1 MKGEEDMSRH
11 AFEEQQD
18 SLHRKLMMMGTLV
31 EEAIHKAIKSLVERD
46 VQLAEQV
53 IGSDHLINEL
63 DHEIQSDC
71 FRLIALQQPVGS
83 DLRRLGTMLKLVTDL
98 ERMGD
103 HAVSIAKTTRRLM
116 EEPYVKP
123 LIDIPL
129 MADHVKAMVRDCL
142 NAYMARNQEAAEEIA
157 ARDDIVDKLF
167 STIFRDLI
175 EVMTKNGTAIS
186 QGTHLLLVAQY
197 LERIADHVT
206 NICEWIIYMSTGKLT
221 DLNK

>member
-1 MKGEEDMSRH
+1 MTRH
-11 AFEEQQD
+11 AFEEQLD
-18 SLHRKLMMMGTLV
+18 VLHRKLLTMGTLV
-31 EEAIHKAIKSLVERD
+31 EEAIHKSIKSLVERD
-46 VQLAEQV
+46 VMLAEQV
-53 IGSDHLINEL
+53 IMNDPVINEL
-63 DHEIQSDC
+63 EQEIQTEC

-116 EEPYVKP
+116 AEPYVKP

-142 NAYMARNQEAAEEIA
+142 NAYIARNKEAAEEIA

-206 NICEWIIYMSTGKLT
+206 NICEWIIYMATGKMT

>member
-1 MKGEEDMSRH
+1 MTRH
-11 AFEEQQD
+11 AFEEQLD
-18 SLHRKLMMMGTLV
+18 VLHRKLLTMGTLV
-31 EEAIHKAIKSLVERD
+31 EEAIHKSIKSLVERD
-46 VQLAEQV
+46 VMLAEQV
-53 IGSDHLINEL
+53 IANDPVINEL
-63 DHEIQSDC
+63 EQEIQTEC

-116 EEPYVKP
+116 AEPYVKP

-142 NAYMARNQEAAEEIA
+142 NAYIARNKEAAEEIA

-206 NICEWIIYMSTGKLT
+206 NICEWIIYMATGKMT

>member
-1 MKGEEDMSRH
+1 MSRH
-11 AFEEQQD
+11 VFEEQLD
-18 SLHRKLMMMGTLV
+18 GLHRKLMSMGTLV
-31 EEAIHKAIKSLVERD
+31 EEAIHKSIKSLVERD

-53 IGSDHLINEL
+53 IAADPVINEMEQ
-63 DHEIQSDC
+63 EIQSEC

-116 EEPYVKP
+116 AEPYIKP

-142 NAYMARNQEAAEEIA
+142 NAYIARNKEAAEEIA

-167 STIFRDLI
+167 STIFRDVI
-175 EVMTKNGTAIS
+175 EVMTKNGSAIS

-206 NICEWIIYMSTGKLT
+206 NICEWIIYMSTGKMT

>member
-1 MKGEEDMSRH
+1 MSRH

-18 SLHRKLMMMGTLV
+18 VLHRKLMTMGTLV
-31 EEAIHKAIKSLVERD
+31 EEAIHKSIKSLVERD
-46 VQLAEQV
+46 VLLAEQV
-53 IGSDHLINEL
+53 IGNDHVINEL
-63 DHEIQSDC
+63 EQEIQSEC

-103 HAVSIAKTTRRLM
+103 HAVSISKTTRRLM
-116 EEPYVKP
+116 AEPYVKP

-142 NAYMARNQEAAEEIA
+142 NAYIARNKDAAEEIA

-167 STIFRDLI
+167 STIFRDLM

-206 NICEWIIYMSTGKLT
+206 NICEWIIYMSTGKMT

>member
-1 MKGEEDMSRH
+1 MTRH
-11 AFEEQQD
+11 VFEEQLD
-18 SLHRKLMMMGTLV
+18 GLHRKLMSMGTLV
-31 EEAIHKAIKSLVERD
+31 EEAIHKSIKSLVERD
-46 VQLAEQV
+46 LQLAEQV
-53 IGSDHLINEL
+53 IASDHLINEL
-63 DHEIQSDC
+63 EQEIEMGC
-71 FRLIALQQPVGS
+71 FQMIALQQPVGG

-116 EEPYVKP
+116 AEPYVKP

-129 MADHVKAMVRDCL
+129 MADHVKAMVRDSL
-142 NAYMARNQEAAEEIA
+142 NAYIGLDKQAAEEIA
-157 ARDDIVDKLF
+157 LRDDIVDKLF

-175 EVMTKNGTAIS
+175 DVMTKNSQSIS

>member
-1 MKGEEDMSRH
+1 MSRH

-18 SLHRKLMMMGTLV
+18 VLHRKLMTMGTLV
-31 EEAIHKAIKSLVERD
+31 EEAIHKSIKSLVERD
-46 VQLAEQV
+46 AELAEQV
-53 IGSDHLINEL
+53 IANDPVINEL
-63 DHEIQSDC
+63 EQEIQSDC
-71 FRLIALQQPVGS
+71 FRLIALQQPVGG

-116 EEPYVKP
+116 ADPYVKP
-123 LIDIPL
+123 LIDIPM

-142 NAYMARNQEAAEEIA
+142 NAYIARNKEAAEEIA
-157 ARDDIVDKLF
+157 ARDDIVDKLY
-167 STIFRDLI
+167 STIFHDLI
-175 EVMTKNGTAIS
+175 ELMTKNSQAIS

-206 NICEWIIYMSTGKLT
+206 NICEWIIYMSTGKMT

>member
-1 MKGEEDMSRH
+1 MTRH
-11 AFEEQQD
+11 AFEEQLD
-18 SLHRKLMMMGTLV
+18 VLHRKLLTMGTLV
-31 EEAIHKAIKSLVERD
+31 EEAIHKSIKSLVERD
-46 VQLAEQV
+46 MMLAEQV
-53 IGSDHLINEL
+53 ITHDPVINEL
-63 DHEIQSDC
+63 EQEIQSEC

-83 DLRRLGTMLKLVTDL
+83 DLRLLGTMLKLVTDL

-116 EEPYVKP
+116 AEPYVKP

-142 NAYMARNQEAAEEIA
+142 NAYIARNKEAAEEIA

-206 NICEWIIYMSTGKLT
+206 NICEWIIYMSTGKMT

>member
-1 MKGEEDMSRH
+1 M
-11 AFEEQQD
+11 
-18 SLHRKLMMMGTLV
+18 
-31 EEAIHKAIKSLVERD
+31 
-46 VQLAEQV
+46 
-53 IGSDHLINEL
+53 
-63 DHEIQSDC
+63 
-71 FRLIALQQPVGS
+71 GS

-103 HAVSIAKTTRRLM
+103 HAVAIARTTRRLM
-116 EEPYVKP
+116 VEPYVKP

-142 NAYMARNQEAAEEIA
+142 NAYITRDKEAAREVA
-157 ARDDIVDKLF
+157 LRDDAVDKLF

-175 EVMTKNGTAIS
+175 DVMSSNKQSIN
-186 QGTHLLLVAQY
+186 QGTHLLFVAQY

-206 NICEWIIYMSTGKLT
+206 NICEWIFYLNTGKMT

>member
-1 MKGEEDMSRH
+1 MTRH
-11 AFEEQQD
+11 VFEEQQD
-18 SLHRKLMMMGTLV
+18 ALHRKLMMMGTLV
-31 EEAIHKAIKSLVERD
+31 EEAIHKSIKGLVERD
-46 VQLAEQV
+46 AQLAEQV
-53 IGSDHLINEL
+53 IANDQVINEL
-63 DHEIQSDC
+63 EQEIQSDC

-103 HAVSIAKTTRRLM
+103 HAVSISKTTRRLM
-116 EEPYVKP
+116 AEPYVKP
-123 LIDIPL
+123 LIDIPM

-142 NAYMARNQEAAEEIA
+142 NAYIARNKEAAEEIA
-157 ARDDIVDKLF
+157 ARDDIVDKLY

-175 EVMTKNGTAIS
+175 ELMTKNSQAIS
-186 QGTHLLLVAQY
+186 QGTHLLMVAQY

-206 NICEWIIYMSTGKLT
+206 NICEWIIYMSTGKMK

>member
-1 MKGEEDMSRH
+1 MTRH
-11 AFEEQQD
+11 MFEEQLD
-18 SLHRKLMMMGTLV
+18 VLHRKLMSMGTLV
-31 EEAIHKAIKSLVERD
+31 EEAIHKSIKSLVERD
-46 VQLAEQV
+46 LQLAEQV
-53 IGSDHLINEL
+53 IASDHLINEL
-63 DHEIQSDC
+63 EQEIEMGC
-71 FRLIALQQPVGS
+71 FRMIALQQPVGG

-116 EEPYVKP
+116 AEPYVKP

-129 MADHVKAMVRDCL
+129 MADHVKAMVRDSL
-142 NAYMARNQEAAEEIA
+142 NAYIGLDKQEAEEIA
-157 ARDDIVDKLF
+157 LRDDIVDKLF

-175 EVMTKNGTAIS
+175 DVMTKNSQSIS

>member
-1 MKGEEDMSRH
+1 MSRH

-18 SLHRKLMMMGTLV
+18 VLHRKLMTMGTLV
-31 EEAIHKAIKSLVERD
+31 EEAIHKSIKSLVERD
-46 VQLAEQV
+46 AELAEQV
-53 IGSDHLINEL
+53 IASDPVINEL
-63 DHEIQSDC
+63 EQEIQSDC
-71 FRLIALQQPVGS
+71 FRLIALQQPVGG

-116 EEPYVKP
+116 ADPYVKP
-123 LIDIPL
+123 LIDIPM

-142 NAYMARNQEAAEEIA
+142 NAYIARNKEAAEEIA
-157 ARDDIVDKLF
+157 ARDDIVDKLY
-167 STIFRDLI
+167 STIFHDLI
-175 EVMTKNGTAIS
+175 DLMTKNSQAIS

-206 NICEWIIYMSTGKLT
+206 NICEWIIYMSTGKMT

>member
-1 MKGEEDMSRH
+1 MTRH
-11 AFEEQQD
+11 AFEEQLD
-18 SLHRKLMMMGTLV
+18 VLHRSLMSMGTLV

-46 VQLAEQV
+46 ADLAQQV
-53 IGSDHLINEL
+53 IEHDTMINEL
-63 DHEIQSDC
+63 EHQIEIGC

-103 HAVSIAKTTRRLM
+103 HAVAIARTTRRLM
-116 EEPYVKP
+116 VEPYVKP

-142 NAYMARNQEAAEEIA
+142 NAYITRDKEAAREVA
-157 ARDDIVDKLF
+157 LRDDAVDKLF

-175 EVMTKNGTAIS
+175 DVMSSNKQSIS
-186 QGTHLLLVAQY
+186 QGTHLLFVAQY

-206 NICEWIIYMSTGKLT
+206 NICEWIFYLNTGKMT

>member
-1 MKGEEDMSRH
+1 MTRH
-11 AFEEQQD
+11 AFEEQLD
-18 SLHRKLMMMGTLV
+18 VLHRKLLTMGTLV
-31 EEAIHKAIKSLVERD
+31 EEAIHKSIKSLVERD
-46 VQLAEQV
+46 VMLAEQV
-53 IGSDHLINEL
+53 IASDPVINEL
-63 DHEIQSDC
+63 EQEIQTEC

-116 EEPYVKP
+116 AEPYVKP

-142 NAYMARNQEAAEEIA
+142 NAYIARNKEAAEEIA

-206 NICEWIIYMSTGKLT
+206 NICEWIIYMATGKMT

>member
-1 MKGEEDMSRH
+1 MSRH

-18 SLHRKLMMMGTLV
+18 VLHRKLMTMGTLV
-31 EEAIHKAIKSLVERD
+31 EEAIHKSIKSLVERD
-46 VQLAEQV
+46 AQLAEQV
-53 IGSDHLINEL
+53 IASDPVINEL
-63 DHEIQSDC
+63 EQEIQSDC
-71 FRLIALQQPVGS
+71 FRLIALQQPVGG

-116 EEPYVKP
+116 ADPYVKP
-123 LIDIPL
+123 LIDIPM

-142 NAYMARNQEAAEEIA
+142 NAYIARNKEAAEEIA
-157 ARDDIVDKLF
+157 ARDDIVDKLY
-167 STIFRDLI
+167 STIFHDLI
-175 EVMTKNGTAIS
+175 ELMTKNSQAIS

-206 NICEWIIYMSTGKLT
+206 NICEWIIYMSTGKMT

>member
-1 MKGEEDMSRH
+1 MTRH
-11 AFEEQQD
+11 AFEEQLD
-18 SLHRKLMMMGTLV
+18 VLHRSLMSMGTLV

-46 VQLAEQV
+46 VELAQQV
-53 IGSDHLINEL
+53 IEHDTMINEL
-63 DHEIQSDC
+63 EHDIESGC

-103 HAVSIAKTTRRLM
+103 HAVAIAKTTRRLM
-116 EEPYVKP
+116 AEPYVKP

-129 MADHVKAMVRDCL
+129 MADHVKALVRDCL
-142 NAYMARNQEAAEEIA
+142 NAYIARDKEAAEEIA
-157 ARDDIVDKLF
+157 LRDDAVDKLF

-175 EVMTKNGTAIS
+175 DVMSSNKQSIN

-206 NICEWIIYMSTGKLT
+206 NICEWIIYLNTGKMT

>member
-1 MKGEEDMSRH
+1 MTRH
-11 AFEEQQD
+11 AFEEQLD
-18 SLHRKLMMMGTLV
+18 VLHRKLLTMGTLV
-31 EEAIHKAIKSLVERD
+31 EEAIHKSIKSLVERD
-46 VQLAEQV
+46 MMLAEQV
-53 IGSDHLINEL
+53 ITSDPVINDLEQ
-63 DHEIQSDC
+63 EIQSEC

-83 DLRRLGTMLKLVTDL
+83 DLRLLGTMLKLVTDL

-116 EEPYVKP
+116 AEPYVKP

-142 NAYMARNQEAAEEIA
+142 NAYIARNKEAAEEIA

-206 NICEWIIYMSTGKLT
+206 NICEWIIYMSTGKMT

>member
-1 MKGEEDMSRH
+1 MSRQ

-18 SLHRKLMMMGTLV
+18 VLHRKLMTMGTLV
-31 EEAIHKAIKSLVERD
+31 EEAIHKSIKSLVERD
-46 VQLAEQV
+46 AGLAEQV
-53 IGSDHLINEL
+53 IANDPVINEL
-63 DHEIQSDC
+63 EQEIQSDC
-71 FRLIALQQPVGS
+71 FRLIALQQPVGG

-116 EEPYVKP
+116 ADPYVKP
-123 LIDIPL
+123 LIDIPM

-142 NAYMARNQEAAEEIA
+142 NAYIARNKDAAEEIA
-157 ARDDIVDKLF
+157 ARDDIVDKLY
-167 STIFRDLI
+167 STIFHDLI
-175 EVMTKNGTAIS
+175 ELMTKNSQAIS

-206 NICEWIIYMSTGKLT
+206 NICEWIIYMSTGKMT

>member
-1 MKGEEDMSRH
+1 MTRH
-11 AFEEQQD
+11 AFEEQLD
-18 SLHRKLMMMGTLV
+18 ILHRKLMSMGTLV
-31 EEAIHKAIKSLVERD
+31 EEAIHKAIKSLVDRD
-46 VQLAEQV
+46 VQLAEEV
-53 IGSDHLINEL
+53 IQNDELINNLE
-63 DHEIQSDC
+63 DEIQTGC

-103 HAVSIAKTTRRLM
+103 HAVSISKTTRRLM
-116 EEPYVKP
+116 AEPYVKP

-129 MADHVKAMVRDCL
+129 MADNVKAMVRDSL
-142 NAYMARNQEAAEEIA
+142 NAYIAKDKEAAEEIA
-157 ARDDIVDKLF
+157 ARDDVVDKLF
-167 STIFRDLI
+167 SKVFRDLI
-175 EVMTKNGTAIS
+175 EVMTNNKQSIS

-206 NICEWIIYMSTGKLT
+206 NICEWIIYMNTGKLT

>member
-1 MKGEEDMSRH
+1 MTRH
-11 AFEEQQD
+11 AFEEQLD
-18 SLHRKLMMMGTLV
+18 ILHRKLMSMGTLV
-31 EEAIHKAIKSLVERD
+31 EEAIHKAIKSLVDRD
-46 VQLAEQV
+46 VQLAEEV
-53 IGSDHLINEL
+53 IQNDELINNLE
-63 DHEIQSDC
+63 DEIQTGC

-103 HAVSIAKTTRRLM
+103 HAVSISKTTRRLM
-116 EEPYVKP
+116 AEPYVKP

-129 MADHVKAMVRDCL
+129 MADDVKAMVRDCL
-142 NAYMARNQEAAEEIA
+142 NAYIAKDKEAAEEIA
-157 ARDDIVDKLF
+157 ARDDVVDKLF
-167 STIFRDLI
+167 SKVFRDLI
-175 EVMTKNGTAIS
+175 EVMTNNKQSIS

-206 NICEWIIYMSTGKLT
+206 NICEWIIYMNTGKLT

>member
-1 MKGEEDMSRH
+1 MTRH
-11 AFEEQQD
+11 AFEEQLD
-18 SLHRKLMMMGTLV
+18 GLHRKLMSMGTLV
-31 EEAIHKAIKSLVERD
+31 EEAIHKSIKSLVERD

-53 IGSDHLINEL
+53 IASDHLINEL
-63 DHEIQSDC
+63 EHEIEVGC
-71 FRLIALQQPVGS
+71 FQMIALQQPVGG

-116 EEPYVKP
+116 AEPYVKP

-129 MADHVKAMVRDCL
+129 MADHVKAMVRDSL
-142 NAYMARNQEAAEEIA
+142 NAYIGIDKQAAEEIA

-175 EVMTKNGTAIS
+175 DVMTKDGQSIS

-206 NICEWIIYMSTGKLT
+206 NICEWIIYMSTGKMT
-221 DLNK
+221 DLNN

>member
-1 MKGEEDMSRH
+1 MSRH
-11 AFEEQQD
+11 AFEEQLD
-18 SLHRKLMMMGTLV
+18 VLHRKLMSMGTLV
-31 EEAIHKAIKSLVERD
+31 EEAIHKSIKSLVERD
-46 VQLAEQV
+46 VHLAEQV
-53 IGSDHLINEL
+53 IAADPVINEL
-63 DHEIQSDC
+63 EQEIQSEC

-103 HAVSIAKTTRRLM
+103 HAVSISKTTRRLM
-116 EEPYVKP
+116 AEPYVKP

-142 NAYMARNQEAAEEIA
+142 NAYIARNKEAAEEIA

-167 STIFRDLI
+167 ATIFRDLI
-175 EVMTKNGTAIS
+175 EVMTKNGNAIS

-206 NICEWIIYMSTGKLT
+206 IICEWIIYMSTGKMT

>member
-1 MKGEEDMSRH
+1 
-11 AFEEQQD
+11 
-18 SLHRKLMMMGTLV
+18 MGTLV
-31 EEAIHKAIKSLVERD
+31 EEAIHKSIKSLVERD
-46 VQLAEQV
+46 IKLAEEIIAHDPV
-53 IGSDHLINEL
+53 INEL
-63 DHEIQSDC
+63 ETEIQSEC

-116 EEPYVKP
+116 AEPYVKP

-142 NAYMARNQEAAEEIA
+142 NAYIARNKEAAEEIA

-206 NICEWIIYMSTGKLT
+206 NICEWIIYMSTGKMT

>member
-1 MKGEEDMSRH
+1 MTRH
-11 AFEEQQD
+11 MFEEQLD
-18 SLHRKLMMMGTLV
+18 GLHRKLMSMGTLV
-31 EEAIHKAIKSLVERD
+31 EEAIHKSIKSLVERD
-46 VQLAEQV
+46 LQLAEQV
-53 IGSDHLINEL
+53 IASDHLINEL
-63 DHEIQSDC
+63 EQEIEMGC
-71 FRLIALQQPVGS
+71 FRMIALQQPVGG

-116 EEPYVKP
+116 AEPYVKP

-129 MADHVKAMVRDCL
+129 MADHVKAMVRDSL
-142 NAYMARNQEAAEEIA
+142 NAYIGLDKQAAEEIA
-157 ARDDIVDKLF
+157 LRDDIVDKLF

-175 EVMTKNGTAIS
+175 DVMTKNSQSIS